1 LSDDNKLR
9 FWGGFMVVL
18 GFLLYWGGAFHSTN
32 WAYLVLGLLI
42 LYGLGLIGMSLD
54 KLVDLVEN
62 LEKKLPIPDET
73 VQQIHDALD
82 GMNHYERNEVIRNI
96 KKGKFT

>member
-9 FWGGFMVVL
+9 FWGGFMVAL
-18 GFLLYWGGAFHSTN
+18 GLLLYWGGAFHSAN

-54 KLVDLVEN
+54 KLVDVVEKMVEKI
-62 LEKKLPIPDET
+62 EKKSLE
-73 VQQIHDALD
+73 
-82 GMNHYERNEVIRNI
+82 G
-96 KKGKFT
+96 